1 MPNYQ
6 LLECFINIGGHRDA
20 ATFKGGSTP
29 VTYPELLILKT
40 LHGAEHVYDVAQT
53 GETDDIDP
61 TSEFNRL
68 SEKYGGVVRALFP
81 VLGDNVSLPVGDYSF
96 PTCEEVL
103 AASKASDEAM
113 KATRAKRRKAVPDAD
128 VPVAAAPVA
137 DAPVAPVADAP
148 DAPAAPAKSSVPT
161 LAAMQKN

>member
-1 MPNYQ
+1 MPKYQ

-103 AASKASDEAM
+103 AAYKASDEAM

-128 VPVAAAPVA
+128 AAAPDA
-137 DAPVAPVADAP
+137 DAPVAPVA